1 MNLDLSAN
9 DPCRLFLALW
19 PDEEVTVQ
27 LSGHAKAWD
36 WPQDCVR
43 YAASDWHLTLQFIGS
58 APRSSIEDMQARLQ
72 IPFRPFCFALSVPQI
87 WPSGLAVLE
96 TTEVAPELQ
105 ALHDRLNL
113 ALQHMQGTVDLRP
126 FRPHVTLAR
135 HAQQASSPKSTAP
148 VIWRVRDYALV
159 ESTGLRTNRYQILC
173 RYPAA

>member
-135 HAQQASSPKSTAP
+135 HAQQASSHKSTAP